1 MFWGFFEGACFF
13 FVLAISSL
21 GVDYVSW
28 AVMTDVESKGIY
40 FSDLQDEK

>member
-1 MFWGFFEGACFF
+1 MSWGFFEGAWVF
-13 FVLAISSL
+13 FVLVISSL
-21 GVDYVSW
+21 GLDCVSW